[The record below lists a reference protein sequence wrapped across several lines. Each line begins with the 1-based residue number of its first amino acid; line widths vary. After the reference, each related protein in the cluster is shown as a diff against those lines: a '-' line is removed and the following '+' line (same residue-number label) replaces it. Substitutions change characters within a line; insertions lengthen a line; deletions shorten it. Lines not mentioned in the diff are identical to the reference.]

1 MEDKTKRPSSLGTI
15 GFMIAAIIFAAI
27 AGILLSQVMES
38 TYSQEPVRPIV
49 VAAKSIPAAQ
59 PMVKEDLKLAAW
71 PESAI
76 PAGAFTKIEDVIT
89 KPRVPLVPL
98 VPGEAVLT
106 THLSRPSSGM
116 GIAPL
121 VNENKRAIAIT
132 TDNPVTL
139 ARLLYP
145 GARVDVL
152 STMRDSAASVE
163 DDKPRVRTKVV
174 LQNIKVL
181 AVGEDIDPLTITNR
195 RRAART
201 KAAEGG
207 GSLTGESN
215 DSREARA
222 VVTLLVTPEQA
233 ERLTLAR
240 REGDI
245 DLILRNPKDN
255 TEVDTPGAT
264 PAAFMP
270 SGVMDEE
277 NVALLEGLASGQD
290 APAAAASSG
299 SRGRRTRRPQAN
311 KPVETKPAAR
321 KTVKI
326 LK

>member
-38 TYSQEPVRPIV
+38 TYSQEPVKPIV

-59 PMVKEDLKLAAW
+59 PMVKEDLKLASW

-76 PAGAFTKIEDVIT
+76 PAGAFTKIEDVTT

-106 THLSRPSSGM
+106 THLSKPSSGM

-121 VNENKRAIAIT
+121 VEENKRAIAIT

-163 DDKPRVRTKVV
+163 EDKPRVSTKVV

-195 RRAART
+195 RRAARK

-207 GSLTGESN
+207 GGALTGESN
-215 DSREARA
+215 DAREVRA

-245 DLILRNPKDN
+245 DLILRNPKDT

-264 PAAFMP
+264 PAAFLP
-270 SGVMDEE
+270 SGQLDEE
-277 NVALLEGLASGQD
+277 NAALLEGLASGQV
-290 APAAAASSG
+290 AAAPHG
-299 SRGRRTRRPQAN
+299 GESRPRRNRRVPVTKSAEI
-311 KPVETKPAAR
+311 KPVR
-321 KTVKI
+321 KSVKI

>member
-38 TYSQEPVRPIV
+38 TYSQEPVKPLV
-49 VAAKSIPAAQ
+49 VASNAIPAGQ
-59 PMVKEDLKLAAW
+59 PVEKEDLKLASW

-76 PAGAFTKIEDVIT
+76 PAGAFSKIKDVVS
-89 KPRVPLVPL
+89 KKRVPLVPF
-98 VPGEAVLT
+98 VPGEAVLV
-106 THLSRPSSGM
+106 THLSKPSAGM

-121 VNENKRAIAIT
+121 VEENKRAMAIT

-152 STMRDSAASVE
+152 STMRDNTAI
-163 DDKPRVRTKVV
+163 DDEEKPRVTTRVV

-181 AVGEDIDPLTITNR
+181 AVGEDIDPLTITQR
-195 RRAART
+195 RRAARK

-207 GSLTGESN
+207 GSLSGESS
-215 DSREARA
+215 DARETRA

-245 DLILRNPKDN
+245 DLILRNPKDEG
-255 TEVDTPGAT
+255 EVDTPGAT
-264 PAAFMP
+264 PAAFLP
-270 SGVMDEE
+270 SGDSDEQE
-277 NVALLEGLASGQD
+277 ALLLENL
-290 APAAAASSG
+290 ASSG
-299 SRGRRTRRPQAN
+299 SSGGSRPRTHRTRRSSPSASEEP
-311 KPVETKPAAR
+311 KPVKR
-321 KTVKI
+321 TVKI
-326 LK
+326 IK

>member
-27 AGILLSQVMES
+27 AGILFSQVMES
-38 TYSQEPVRPIV
+38 TYSQEPVKPIV
-49 VAAKSIPAAQ
+49 VAAKIIPAAQ
-59 PMVKEDLKLAAW
+59 PMIKEDLKLASW

-76 PAGAFTKIEDVIT
+76 PAGAFTKIEDAIAKT
-89 KPRVPLVPL
+89 RVPLVPL

-106 THLSRPSSGM
+106 THLSKPSAGM

-121 VNENKRAIAIT
+121 VDENKRAIAIT

-145 GARVDVL
+145 GALVDVL
-152 STMRDSAASVE
+152 STMRDSSSSI
-163 DDKPRVRTKVV
+163 DDEKPRVSTKVV

-195 RRAART
+195 RRAARK

-207 GSLTGESN
+207 GALTGESS
-215 DSREARA
+215 DARETRA
-222 VVTLLVTPEQA
+222 VVTLLVTPEEA

-245 DLILRNPKDN
+245 DLILRNPKD
-255 TEVDTPGAT
+255 TGEVDTPGAT
-264 PAAFMP
+264 PAAFLP
-270 SGVMDEE
+270 SGELDEE
-277 NVALLEGLASGQD
+277 NAALLEGLASGNPVSEAASGRRPRSRRSRKIQD
-290 APAAAASSG
+290 AKPA
-299 SRGRRTRRPQAN
+299 
-311 KPVETKPAAR
+311 ETKPAR